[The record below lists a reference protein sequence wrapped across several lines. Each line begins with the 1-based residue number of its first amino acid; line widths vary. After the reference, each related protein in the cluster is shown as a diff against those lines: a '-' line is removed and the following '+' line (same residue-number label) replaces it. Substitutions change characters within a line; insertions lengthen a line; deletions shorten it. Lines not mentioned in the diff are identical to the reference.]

1 MCEPDYHHCAARAGE
16 WKHDVFDDGQLRMFE
31 MQMNAGADKQGI
43 TNEPFCLLQQLVETR
58 RRFVPK
64 ANTPYDHDA
73 CQLGQPAKPG
83 RSVGEKSRRSLR
95 VLVSRANCQ
104 EKRREDGV
112 LRTDVHVSAEVLFVG
127 GAREGAGVVGD
138 WAWKG

>member
-1 MCEPDYHHCAARAGE
+1 M
-16 WKHDVFDDGQLRMFE
+16 L
-31 MQMNAGADKQGI
+31 GADKQGV

-95 VLVSRANCQ
+95 VLVSRANCK
-104 EKRREDGV
+104 EKRRKDGV
-112 LRTDVHVSAEVLFVG
+112 LRTDVHVSAEGLVCCRSKRGSGRG
-127 GAREGAGVVGD
+127 G
-138 WAWKG
+138 